1 MPPTRASSFVG
12 HLGGLAATTP
22 QVLRVLDA
30 AGFDVTIIETVGVG
44 QSEIEIAAT
53 ADTSLVLLAPG
64 MGDGFQAAKAGILEI
79 GDIFVVN
86 KADRD
91 GADSTMREIRHMI
104 DLGVRGGWQPPVLK
118 TVASRH
124 EGLTELV
131 AEIDRHRAWLDESGE
146 REARRLRR
154 IQDEISALVLGAV
167 RQRLAADSEQ
177 LANAAQSVLDGTT
190 DSYSAAAN
198 ILEQL

>member
-1 MPPTRASSFVG
+1 
-12 HLGGLAATTP
+12 
-22 QVLRVLDA
+22 
-30 AGFDVTIIETVGVG
+30 
-44 QSEIEIAAT
+44 
-53 ADTSLVLLAPG
+53 
-64 MGDGFQAAKAGILEI
+64 
-79 GDIFVVN
+79 
-86 KADRD
+86 
-91 GADSTMREIRHMI
+91 MI

-146 REARRLRR
+146 RKARRLRR
-154 IQDEISALVLGAV
+154 TQDEISALVLGAV
-167 RQRLAADSEQ
+167 RQRLAADQEQ
-177 LANAAQSVLDGTT
+177 LSNAAQSVLDGTT